1 VNILGLDTAT
11 TTTSVAVMRA
21 DGAVYEAED
30 VAPAGSRGRHAEH
43 VLSLAAEV
51 LERAGLRWRD
61 VDLIAVGLGPGGY
74 TGLRIGLASARGLA
88 LAHGAPLAGVGTLR
102 ALAEPLHATTV
113 LAIVD
118 ARRGELFTAAYRDYV
133 EVLAPSVTQPGELP
147 ALLGAAAASGGA
159 TALGDGAQI
168 HRDLLEGAGFKVP
181 GERSALHRVSAGSI
195 CRIAAA
201 GAGSSAAAPIYL
213 RRPDA
218 ERSLAAGR

>member
-1 VNILGLDTAT
+1 MNILGLDTAT

-21 DGAVYEAED
+21 NGVVYEAED

-43 VLSLAAEV
+43 VLSLAAEA

-61 VDLIAVGLGPGGY
+61 VDLVAVGLGPGGY

-88 LAHGAPLAGVGTLR
+88 LAHGAPLVGVGTLR

-118 ARRGELFTAAYRDYV
+118 ARRGELFTAAYLDDV

-147 ALLGAAAASGGA
+147 ALLGGAAAGGV

-168 HRDLLEGAGFKVP
+168 HRDLLEGAGLKVP

-201 GAGSSAAAPIYL
+201 GGASSAAAPIYL

-218 ERSLAAGR
+218 ERSLVSGR